1 MNVIGNLQK
10 CTVRAHLL
18 KHLGHMRFQR
28 FFILVEQDIRRNGG
42 HEGVPCLVRGVPRV
56 HADAVDLHRKLVQV
70 PSLDL
75 GKDLVL
81 ERAAARSKDLLRD
94 L

>member
-1 MNVIGNLQK
+1 MV
-10 CTVRAHLL
+10 
-18 KHLGHMRFQR
+18 FQR
-28 FFILVEQDIRRNGG
+28 VFIPVEQDIRRNGG
-42 HEGVPCLVRGVPRV
+42 HEGVPCRVRSVPRV
-56 HADAVDLHRKLVQV
+56 HADPVDLDRKLVQV

-75 GKDLVL
+75 GKNLVL